1 MPAIVVDIR
10 RPSGKTTCMSNYVIL
25 SRTKNAN
32 QFVVMKNWKAKDIR
46 FTSKELQDLQH
57 IKAFMQK
64 LEKRQEN
71 TINEYRNIEVNL
83 ALLESEI

>member
-1 MPAIVVDIR
+1 
-10 RPSGKTTCMSNYVIL
+10 
-25 SRTKNAN
+25 
-32 QFVVMKNWKAKDIR
+32 MKNWKAKDIR

-57 IKAFMQK
+57 IKAFMEK
-64 LEKRQEN
+64 LQKRQEN